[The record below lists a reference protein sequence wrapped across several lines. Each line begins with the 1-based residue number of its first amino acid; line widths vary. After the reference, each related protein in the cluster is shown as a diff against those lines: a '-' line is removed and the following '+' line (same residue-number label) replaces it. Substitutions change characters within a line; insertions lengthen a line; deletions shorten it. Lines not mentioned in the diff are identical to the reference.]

1 MNHKSDVFRGLN
13 NLPLHALTTVKEN
26 TIRWP
31 RGRWPRERFAEG
43 KVKFKVEAYQIGGKK
58 RNLIRSHVGSRR
70 IFTESNVP

>member
-31 RGRWPRERFAEG
+31 RERFAEG
-43 KVKFKVEAYQIGGKK
+43 KVKLFKVEAYQIGGKK